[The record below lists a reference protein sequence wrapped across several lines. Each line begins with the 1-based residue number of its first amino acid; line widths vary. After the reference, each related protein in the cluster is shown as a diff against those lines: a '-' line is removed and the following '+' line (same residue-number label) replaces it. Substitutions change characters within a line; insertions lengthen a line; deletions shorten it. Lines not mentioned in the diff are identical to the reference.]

1 MTRSLR
7 LLAGFVFAL
16 SVMLI
21 TESTAAQTSDGARY
35 TIRIDPFMQLTALG
49 ADRTAIH
56 PLTPSNI
63 TFAGQTWFARTSSST
78 GSTIQWTTDHSF
90 WNTAD
95 PSYRRDARLRLTRI
109 VGSAISGWQFD
120 TVQDQTNTVGGD
132 ETALVQVSSQRA
144 GNAIIWM
151 DVTFITG
158 NLPTLRGGNYEMTVI
173 GTISAN

>member
-1 MTRSLR
+1 MTRTLR
-7 LLAGFVFAL
+7 LLAALVFAL
-16 SVMLI
+16 SATLI
-21 TESTAAQTSDGARY
+21 TDCAVAQTSDSARY

-56 PLTPSNI
+56 PLTNSNI
-63 TFAGQTWFARTSSST
+63 SFLSQAWFARTSSST

-109 VGSAISGWQFD
+109 VGSGISGWRFD
-120 TVQDQTNTVGGD
+120 TVQDQTNTAAGD

-151 DVTFITG
+151 DVTFLTG
-158 NLPTLRGGNYEMTVI
+158 DLPTLRGGHYEMTVI